1 MKAEVGAMIYATIS
15 QKLRN
20 KTPVPMFYRG
30 NKSRVRQCV
39 KLCVT
44 VVFQL
49 LSNSNTHKHLRNF
62 YTPGFHITQHN
73 ITRTMLACFTCK
85 LLPAISFKTHWLFHL
100 DLCFI
105 ATMQIKAQV
114 KRDNDTFDY
123 MYLIRCSKFIGGT
136 FQMVLR
142 VTQ

>member
-1 MKAEVGAMIYATIS
+1 MKAEVGAMIYTTIS

-44 VVFQL
+44 IVFQL
-49 LSNSNTHKHLRNF
+49 ISNSNTHKHLRNF

-85 LLPAISFKTHWLFHL
+85 LLPDVSLMFIFINIYNRTRLGCRMCVQRFLSKHTG
-100 DLCFI
+100 CFI
-105 ATMQIKAQV
+105 S
-114 KRDNDTFDY
+114 TFASQ
-123 MYLIRCSKFIGGT
+123 LLCR
-136 FQMVLR
+136 
-142 VTQ
+142 